1 MKPINLFIALLIFNF
16 AFAKANTDKPETTV
30 TSTIQEVTV
39 YLSGA
44 QITRNAS
51 ANVNTGTTTLIIENL
66 SPFIDENSIQVSG
79 LQNASI
85 LSINFGLDYLNKPKH
100 PEKIEALK
108 KERDALNLKISR
120 INSEIDGLRTE
131 EEVLNSNKKLGSDTV
146 EIDVEKLKVMAEYY
160 RNRLTEIRN
169 ALIDAD
175 LQKKTLQS
183 EINDINK
190 QFQEYNVS
198 EETQKGLITMKIN
211 SSEVANLD
219 LVISYVVSEAG
230 WFPMYDL
237 RANTVNAPLDLLYKS
252 HIYQK
257 TGVDWNDVNL
267 VLSTGDPNIDNNK
280 PDVDTKFLNFVNPH
294 SYRNTTRAT
303 SAYKYKYNPNVKFV
317 TGTVYD
323 ENGPLPGA
331 SVIIEGT
338 NNGVQTDFDGRFS
351 LEVSEGER
359 LSFSYVGYKTQQI
372 PVHASNINI
381 TLEEDNNALD
391 EVVVTAQGLK
401 REKKASGYAISEALT
416 GKSSGVSGSAKNVV
430 IRGYSSINGNNE
442 PLYIVDGVPFDNS
455 ESNNLLYGNTS
466 SSRSLGLDPN
476 QIKDVKVLK
485 GLAAATLYGSSGKNG
500 VIVITTKS
508 GTATGQYKV
517 QAITTTRFEIAN
529 PYSIAT
535 DGDVTIIEIDKFV
548 VPASYEYYAAPI
560 LNENVFLTAK
570 INNWEQYNLLP
581 GEANIYFEGSYSG
594 KTYLDPLAT
603 TQDLTISLGVDPNV
617 VVKREQLDNFK
628 ATSFLG
634 NQKIVDNVFELTV
647 KNNKSSAISIKL
659 IDRIPKSQNKDIKV
673 DEVNPGD
680 AVYNK
685 ETGLLNWTLNI
696 PTNSSLEKRLSYR
709 LKYPKHKN
717 INL

>member
-16 AFAKANTDKPETTV
+16 AFAKANTDKPKTTV
-30 TSTIQEVTV
+30 SSTIQEVTV

-51 ANVNTGTTTLIIENL
+51 ANLNTGTTTLILENL

-85 LSINFGLDYLNKPKH
+85 LSINFGLDYLNKPKY
-100 PEKIEALK
+100 PEKIETLK

-120 INSEIDGLRTE
+120 INSEIDGLRKE
-131 EEVLNSNKKLGSDTV
+131 EEVLNSNKKLGSETI
-146 EIDVEKLKVMAEYY
+146 EIDVEKLKAMAEYY

-175 LQKKTLQS
+175 LKKKTLQS
-183 EINDINK
+183 EISDIDK
-190 QFQEYNVS
+190 QFQEFNVS

-219 LVISYVVSEAG
+219 LIISYVVSEAG

-237 RANTVNAPLDLLYKS
+237 RANAVNAPLDLLYKS
-252 HIYQK
+252 HVYQK
-257 TGVDWNDVNL
+257 TGVDWDDVNL
-267 VLSTGDPNIDNNK
+267 VLSTGDPNVDNNK
-280 PDVDTKFLNFVNPH
+280 PDVDTKFLNFISPQ
-294 SYRNTTRAT
+294 SYTNTTRAT

-317 TGTVYD
+317 TGTVYE

-331 SVIIEGT
+331 YVIVEGT

-381 TLEEDNNALD
+381 TLEADNALN

-401 REKKASGYAISEALT
+401 REKKASGYALSEVLT
-416 GKSSGVSGSAKNVV
+416 GKSAGVSGSAKNVV
-430 IRGYSSINGNNE
+430 IRGFNSINSYNE
-442 PLYIVDGVPFDNS
+442 PFYIVDGVPFDGDQIANIANGNS
-455 ESNNLLYGNTS
+455 N
-466 SSRSLGLDPN
+466 SSRFLDLDPD
-476 QIKDVKVLK
+476 QIKDVKMIK
-485 GLAAATLYGSSGKNG
+485 GLAAASLYGSSGKNG
-500 VIVITTKS
+500 AIVITTKS

-548 VPASYEYYAAPI
+548 VPASYEYYAAPL

-594 KTYLDPLAT
+594 KTYLNPLAT
-603 TQDLTISLGVDPNV
+603 TQNLTISLGVDPNV

-673 DEVNPGD
+673 DEVDPGD

-696 PTNSSLEKRLSYR
+696 PTNSSLDKRLSYR
-709 LKYPKHKN
+709 LKYPKYKN